1 MTLTLEP
8 GLVRANLP
16 APTLRSLTT
25 LHAQALEG
33 SRPAFTTLSNA
44 TAGILGQL
52 AVLDAVPLRA
62 VLGHASAVARQAGTL
77 GGFESVFLTALL
89 GCAPTGEV
97 ELTAAVEAW
106 NAAVPS
112 GPLAGGVREVPILDP
127 SNGQLGFVDA
137 EALRGLGRVAS
148 RADFVTRLKPLLDAP
163 GGEAAGRV
171 AFARAVVV
179 AAGAVAGTRLVAAR
193 PAYDPLRQRIAQ
205 ALGSTEDNHALDAL
219 VAAGRA
225 LLVDVVHLDGSR
237 ATGEPPGDTLTP
249 VVTGP
254 AEAEHP
260 SWPGS
265 RLRGTAL
272 PAGEGLTAQVLGH
285 GRSLYLQGL
294 PRCDDRGAVI
304 ELGFLRPLWTARERD
319 EAEERRR
326 VHETGVGIGRPHG
339 RRIPTEPRKLISVLP
354 ALHPLTGVPIDPV
367 TGLPLPG
374 YQGQFAIAAEQLVWT
389 AVALRV
395 SPEAPVAEVVL
406 RMV

>member
-1 MTLTLEP
+1 MTLTLKP

-25 LHAQALEG
+25 LHAQALQG
-33 SRPAFTTLSNA
+33 ARPAFTTLSNA

-77 GGFESVFLTALL
+77 GGFESVFLTAVL

-112 GPLAGGVREVPILDP
+112 GPVAGGAREVPILDP

-148 RADFVTRLKPLLDAP
+148 RADFVTRLKPLLDVP

-171 AFARAVVV
+171 AFARAVIV
-179 AAGAVAGTRLVAAR
+179 AAGAIAGTRLVAGR
-193 PAYDPLRQRIAQ
+193 PAHDPLRQRIAQ
-205 ALGSTEDNHALDAL
+205 ALGSTEDSSALDAL
-219 VAAGRA
+219 VAAGKA
-225 LLVDVVHLDGSR
+225 LLVDVVHLDASR
-237 ATGEPPGDTLTP
+237 AAGAAPGNTLTP
-249 VVTGP
+249 VVTGLV
-254 AEAEHP
+254 EAHP
-260 SWPGS
+260 SWLGS

-272 PAGEGLTAQVLGH
+272 PAGEGLAAQVLGD

-304 ELGFLRPLWTARERD
+304 ELGFLRPLWTARERY

-326 VHETGVGIGRPHG
+326 AHETGTGIGRPHG
-339 RRIPTEPRKLISVLP
+339 RRVPTQPRKLISVLP

-374 YQGQFAIAAEQLVWT
+374 YQGEFATAAEQLVWT
-389 AVALRV
+389 AVAMRV

>member
-1 MTLTLEP
+1 MTLTLKP

-33 SRPAFTTLSNA
+33 SRAAFTTLSNA
-44 TAGILGQL
+44 TAGMLGQL

-77 GGFESVFLTALL
+77 CGFESVFLTAVL

-112 GPLAGGVREVPILDP
+112 GPVAGGAREVPILDP

-171 AFARAVVV
+171 ALARAVVV
-179 AAGAVAGTRLVAAR
+179 AAGAIAGTRLVAGR
-193 PAYDPLRQRIAQ
+193 PAHDPLRQRITQ
-205 ALGSTEDNHALDAL
+205 ALGSTEDSRTLDAL
-219 VAAGRA
+219 VAAGKA
-225 LLVDVVHLDGSR
+225 LLVDVVHLDASR
-237 ATGEPPGDTLTP
+237 TAGESPGDTLTP
-249 VVTGP
+249 VVTGLVEAVHP
-254 AEAEHP
+254 AWA
-260 SWPGS
+260 GS

-272 PAGEGLTAQVLGH
+272 PAGDGLAAQVLGD
-285 GRSLYLQGL
+285 GPSLYLQGL

-304 ELGFLRPLWTARERD
+304 DLGFLRPLWTARERD
-319 EAEERRR
+319 EAEEHRRA
-326 VHETGVGIGRPHG
+326 HETGVGLGRPHG
-339 RRIPTEPRKLISVLP
+339 RRIPTRPQKLISLLP
-354 ALHPLTGVPIDPV
+354 GLHPLTGVPIDPV

-374 YQGQFAIAAEQLVWT
+374 YQGEFATAVEQLVWT

-406 RMV
+406 RMA